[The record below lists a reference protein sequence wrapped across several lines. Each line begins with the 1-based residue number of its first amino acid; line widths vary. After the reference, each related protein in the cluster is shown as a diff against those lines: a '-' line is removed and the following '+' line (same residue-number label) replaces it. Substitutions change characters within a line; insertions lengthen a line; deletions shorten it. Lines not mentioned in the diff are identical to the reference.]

1 MERIRLVAIVAVV
14 LAIALS
20 LAIVV
25 GSLLQ
30 VGLVLLHISATPR
43 AAFDSA
49 VWKDGARTLQGDRF
63 DMADWLIKKRALDN
77 KTRVEVVAMLDEPPR
92 MDYFKDWDLVY
103 WLGRE
108 REAFIGIDSEWLVV
122 RFDTK
127 GRVRDY
133 KIIRD

>member
-1 MERIRLVAIVAVV
+1 
-14 LAIALS
+14 
-20 LAIVV
+20 
-25 GSLLQ
+25 
-30 VGLVLLHISATPR
+30 
-43 AAFDSA
+43 
-49 VWKDGARTLQGDRF
+49 
-63 DMADWLIKKRALDN
+63 
-77 KTRVEVVAMLDEPPR
+77 